1 MLNKFGDSAAVIEL
15 LRAEVVAALVRQR
28 DLESLIQERQLAK
41 PACQRVLDDFQDDR
55 GELLSTVLASKG
67 MTHQAFLSS
76 LIFVDAESTGPC
88 QAHKTVAFTSPRERV
103 IRVCASRFAELTL
116 SNQKHMEIVIIHEL
130 LHALGLGENPPSS
143 VQITAQVMRRC
154 GP

>member
-1 MLNKFGDSAAVIEL
+1 MSPVTCTLSLALVWAGLGADPGPARFHLVVTGKEHVI
-15 LRAEVVAALVRQR
+15 VHAALEGAAKR
-28 DLESLIQERQLAK
+28 LAK

-88 QAHKTVAFTSPRERV
+88 QAH
-103 IRVCASRFAELTL
+103 
-116 SNQKHMEIVIIHEL
+116 
-130 LHALGLGENPPSS
+130 
-143 VQITAQVMRRC
+143 
-154 GP
+154 